1 MQMVETST
9 EKKEMKRSVALSSVL
24 ASFALIIMKL
34 IVGLMTGSIGILS
47 EAAHSLLDLGAA
59 ILTYFAVK
67 VGDKPADETHHYGH
81 GKVESIS
88 ALVETGLLFVTSAW
102 IMYEA
107 VHRLMSGN
115 IEVEATWY
123 AFLVMIISIVV
134 DYSRS
139 RALIKVAKATN
150 SQALEAD
157 ALHFS
162 SDIWSSAVVL
172 LGLVFVLFGIK
183 GADAIAAIGVAVFV
197 IFVGYKLGKRTIDTL
212 INAAPAG
219 ITEVVKDAIK
229 NVKGIV
235 SVDKIRV
242 MPLGP
247 SVFINISIKISRKD
261 SVEKAHEIIKQ
272 IENKIHEK
280 LPDSDIVVHTKPSQL
295 DNETL
300 VDSIQ
305 VLASKQSLFIHDI
318 VVEKARSKIFISYD
332 IEMPENLSVRQAHY
346 SAALLETAIR
356 KELGKNV
363 VLNSHIEPLSM
374 KEIASSLISPKE
386 AKKIRGI
393 IISIDGSCSPLYKFH
408 NISVRKIKN
417 KLFVT
422 LHCLVKGNISLEEA
436 HNASSHLEY
445 LIKKKIPSVKRA
457 VIHVE
462 PSRND
467 D

>member
-1 MQMVETST
+1 MTEKST
-9 EKKEMKRSVALSSVL
+9 EQKEMKKSVALSSIL
-24 ASFALIIMKL
+24 ASFALTVMKSV
-34 IVGLMTGSIGILS
+34 VGLMTGSIGILS

-172 LGLVFVLFGIK
+172 LGLIFVLFGIK

-346 SAALLETAIR
+346 SATLLETAIR

>member
-1 MQMVETST
+1 
-9 EKKEMKRSVALSSVL
+9 
-24 ASFALIIMKL
+24 
-34 IVGLMTGSIGILS
+34 
-47 EAAHSLLDLGAA
+47 
-59 ILTYFAVK
+59 
-67 VGDKPADETHHYGH
+67 
-81 GKVESIS
+81 
-88 ALVETGLLFVTSAW
+88 
-102 IMYEA
+102 MYEA
-107 VHRLMSGN
+107 VHRLMLGN
-115 IEVEATWY
+115 IEIDATWY
-123 AFLVMIISIVV
+123 AFLVMIISIIV

-139 RALIKVAKATN
+139 RALAKAAKATN

-162 SDIWSSAVVL
+162 SDIWSSSVVL

-219 ITEVVKDAIK
+219 ITEVVRDSIK

-272 IENKIHEK
+272 IENKIHET
-280 LPDSDIVVHTKPSQL
+280 LPDSDVVVHTKPSQL

-300 VDSIQ
+300 IDSIQ

-318 VVEKARSKIFISYD
+318 VVEKAKGKIFISYD

-374 KEIASSLISPKE
+374 KEIASSLISPKD

-393 IISIDGSCSPLYKFH
+393 IMEIDGSCSPLYNFH

-445 LIKKKIPSVKRA
+445 LIKKNIPSVKRA

-462 PSRND
+462 PSRKD